1 MPDPIIVDIYCQ
13 TEGRTLED
21 QADMEKQEKL
31 SEAYCQEHDLT
42 VGMVNQDSTSAWHY
56 GNRFGLTRMRQ
67 RYREGKIRGIVMTD
81 IRKLSR
87 SLLHQA
93 ILLQEMET
101 IFVTLYLVQE
111 PLEVTLEGKVVRLLV
126 ALLNQVEEEKHRE
139 SVTDRS

>member
-1 MPDPIIVDIYCQ
+1 MPEPIIVDIYCQ

-31 SEAYCQEHDLT
+31 CEVYCQEHDLT

-56 GNRFGLTRMRQ
+56 GNRFGLNRMRQ
-67 RYREGKIRGIVMTD
+67 RYREGKIRGIVITD
-81 IRKLSR
+81 IRKLSL

-126 ALLNQVEEEKHRE
+126 ALMNQVEEEKHSE